1 MKLYLVQ
8 HGQSAAKEVD
18 STRGLTDEGRRDT
31 RLMAEM
37 AAKLEL
43 GLVEIRHS
51 GKTRAE
57 QTAAIFGETLQPERG
72 VQAVAGLNPLD
83 DVQLV
88 ADSLGA
94 ETERLSP
101 EPLMLVGHLPFMS
114 RLAALLVNGDPESE
128 AAVFSNSGI
137 VCLGRTFGPFAGR
150 RWRFLWQLN
159 PGA

>member
-18 STRGLTDEGRRDT
+18 PTRGLTETGRQAT

-43 GLVEIRHS
+43 GVAEIRHS
-51 GKTRAE
+51 GKARAE
-57 QTAAIFGETLQPERG
+57 QTAAIFGEALKPAKG
-72 VQAVAGLNPLD
+72 VRAVTDLNPLD
-83 DVQLV
+83 DVRPV

-94 ETERLSP
+94 ET

-114 RLAALLVNGDPESE
+114 RLAGLLAGGAPESE
-128 AAVFSNSGI
+128 VAVFRNSGI
-137 VCLGRTFGPFAGR
+137 VCLLQENG
-150 RWRFLWQLN
+150 RWRFMWQLN